1 MEHIFSQD
9 EKGQLEKVDI
19 SILGN
24 LTLLEL
30 KNSKNGH
37 KGNCSIK
44 NKPFTEKKELAYKN
58 SCNELTRRLY
68 NYENF
73 NEDTII
79 ERTKELFEIL
89 EEFTRI

>member
-1 MEHIFSQD
+1 M
-9 EKGQLEKVDI
+9 
-19 SILGN
+19 
-24 LTLLEL
+24 
-30 KNSKNGH
+30 
-37 KGNCSIK
+37 
-44 NKPFTEKKELAYKN
+44 AYKN

-89 EEFTRI
+89 EEFNEYKFIINIFIINYELGNGAKHSLISPKLAISLQ